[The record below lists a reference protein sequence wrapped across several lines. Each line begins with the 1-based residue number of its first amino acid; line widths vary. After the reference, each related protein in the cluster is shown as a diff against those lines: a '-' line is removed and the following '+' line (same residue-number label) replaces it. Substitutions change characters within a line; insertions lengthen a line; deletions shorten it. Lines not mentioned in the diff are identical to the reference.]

1 MDHLVMPEEV
11 VNGFSGLQLELHRT
25 NTQML
30 FAQCIPAITKSTAP
44 PC

>member
-1 MDHLVMPEEV
+1 MPEEV
-11 VNGFSGLQLELHRT
+11 VNGFSGLQLELRRA

-30 FAQCIPAITKSTAP
+30 FVLCILAITTLIAP